1 VTVSRAL
8 KKLICFVLSGSLL
21 FSQLAVAGYAC
32 PNAVGMKAVA
42 HSSSAMAA
50 SEASDP
56 LLNSGAMSPDCD
68 QIDRDAVNLCVE
80 RCNFGSQSTD
90 GAQAPVVPAPILAVL
105 YFVPVKPE
113 LAPGSASAL
122 PPRDAMIAA
131 SPPPHAILH
140 CVFLI

>member
-1 VTVSRAL
+1 MTIGRAF

-42 HSSSAMAA
+42 HSSSAMTA
-50 SEASDP
+50 SEAPDRM
-56 LLNSGAMSPDCD
+56 LNSGAMSPDCD

-80 RCNFGSQSTD
+80 QCNFGSQSTD

-105 YFVPVKPE
+105 YFLPVTPE
-113 LAPGSASAL
+113 PTSRSAGAL
-122 PPRDAMIAA
+122 PPRDALIAA